1 MTRFDA
7 TMKGFSGGAKT
18 VLDGLNLYWVP
29 GDQIKV
35 FGSEG
40 SYGVYQSTDPETVT
54 APFTVVSGNAGEAP
68 YRAIYP
74 ASCADNEG
82 HLVLPD
88 VQETTDGSL
97 TEYPMYVESDETFL
111 QFDNI
116 CGIVRFK
123 LTKANVSVTSIEV
136 TSDRLLN
143 GTFDIAYDDEE
154 NVVLRNGRL
163 GTNSIT
169 LTCSTAQDISS
180 QHVFDMYMIPGSYSF
195 MRIRIYTSD
204 GHMCIKTLNTGS
216 TFKVECGEI
225 NNITL
230 ANDNLN
236 FSSLAGEL
244 PGLFSIGSGLQAHF
258 SCGNM
263 QYRTQGTH
271 NVVGGTAS
279 GTWRFAPNQYDY
291 IGVDNR
297 NISSTYNGWIDLFGW
312 GTSGW
317 YSSVHGSNDYYYYQP
332 YNWEGGSGLY
342 YGPGNNDIAGVVYA
356 NADWAVYNAIS
367 NGGNQSGMWRT
378 LSREEWMYVTTNR
391 DGAVSKRGSG
401 LVNGVG
407 GLILLPDEWNL
418 PDGCRFTAAFSEAQ
432 DEWNPNNYTLAQ
444 WAKMEAAGAIFLP
457 AAGYRSGVNVSF
469 VGQKGGYWSSS
480 HINTF
485 SAWGPYILSVKP
497 EGAGS
502 DYDYNYGRQTG
513 LSVRP
518 VRVITTSQQ

>member
-1 MTRFDA
+1 MRKILLFSFAVISLTALTMFTSCKKDEVLVTRFDA

-35 FGSEG
+35 FGSG
-40 SYGVYQSTDPETVT
+40 DSYGVYQSTDPETVS
-54 APFTVVSGNAGEAP
+54 APFTIVTGNAGAAP

-74 ASCADNEG
+74 ASCADDEG

-88 VQETTDGSL
+88 VQESTDGSL
-97 TEYPMYVESDETFL
+97 TEYPMYVESEGTFL
-111 QFDNI
+111 EFDNI

-123 LTKANVSVTSIEV
+123 LTKENVSVTSIEV
-136 TSDRLLN
+136 TCDRLLN
-143 GTFDIAYDDEE
+143 GTFDIAYDREG
-154 NVVLRNGRL
+154 NVVLSNGRL

-204 GHMCIKTLNTGS
+204 GHMCTKTLNTGS

-244 PGLFSIGSGLQAHF
+244 PGVFSIASGVKVHF

-263 QYRTQGTH
+263 QYQTQGTH
-271 NVVGGTAS
+271 NVVDGTAS

-291 IGVDNR
+291 IGEDNI

-317 YSSVHGSNDYYYYQP
+317 ESGARAYLP
-332 YNWEGGSGLY
+332 YTTNNIAENYRPGGVATNELTGT
-342 YGPGNNDIAGVVYA
+342 YA

-367 NGGNQSGMWRT
+367 NGGNQPNQWRS
-378 LSREEWMYVTTNR
+378 LS
-391 DGAVSKRGSG
+391 K
-401 LVNGVG
+401 
-407 GLILLPDEWNL
+407 
-418 PDGCRFTAAFSEAQ
+418 Q
-432 DEWNPNNYTLAQ
+432 
-444 WAKMEAAGAIFLP
+444 
-457 AAGYRSGVNVSF
+457 
-469 VGQKGGYWSSS
+469 
-480 HINTF
+480 
-485 SAWGPYILSVKP
+485 
-497 EGAGS
+497 
-502 DYDYNYGRQTG
+502 
-513 LSVRP
+513 
-518 VRVITTSQQ
+518 